1 MQRRTRSTAAA
12 DAAARAEAL
21 RHNFISCLILT
32 AQNGFGRDVE
42 PFLALSRETW
52 GEEILFDAVKDLP
65 HGALQ
70 KMDADGNRMYERN
83 ARGELVIDAV
93 IGLIPVMD
101 PFGQQRTRLMYA
113 AQAGDVARVV
123 WLLARGARMELKDS
137 EGRTALHWAA
147 LKGRV
152 GMVWELLARGAAVDA
167 AMNDGSTPLFIAS
180 QAGHLEVVR
189 ELLARGAAVNA
200 AANGGCTPLYV
211 ASARGFLE
219 VVQELLARG
228 AAVDA
233 AWSFATPLY
242 IASQNGHLAIVREL
256 LVRGAAVDTALNA
269 GYTPL
274 LIASQEG
281 HLEVVRVL
289 LAHGAAPSVVSNDGS
304 TPLSRAYGAI
314 AQLLHAAVAG
324 AAP

>member
-1 MQRRTRSTAAA
+1 
-12 DAAARAEAL
+12 
-21 RHNFISCLILT
+21 
-32 AQNGFGRDVE
+32 
-42 PFLALSRETW
+42 
-52 GEEILFDAVKDLP
+52 
-65 HGALQ
+65 
-70 KMDADGNRMYERN
+70 
-83 ARGELVIDAV
+83 
-93 IGLIPVMD
+93 
-101 PFGQQRTRLMYA
+101 
-113 AQAGDVARVV
+113 
-123 WLLARGARMELKDS
+123 
-137 EGRTALHWAA
+137 
-147 LKGRV
+147 
-152 GMVWELLARGAAVDA
+152 
-167 AMNDGSTPLFIAS
+167 
-180 QAGHLEVVR
+180 
-189 ELLARGAAVNA
+189 
-200 AANGGCTPLYV
+200 
-211 ASARGFLE
+211 LE

-289 LAHGAAPSVVSNDGS
+289 LAHGAAPGVVSNDGS

>member
-180 QAGHLEVVR
+180 QAGHLEVGR
-189 ELLARGAAVNA
+189 ELPGRGAAGNA
-200 AANGGCTPLYV
+200 AA
-211 ASARGFLE
+211 
-219 VVQELLARG
+219 
-228 AAVDA
+228 
-233 AWSFATPLY
+233 SFATPLY

-289 LAHGAAPSVVSNDGS
+289 LAHGAAPGVVSNDGS